1 MRLSKSSRETCF
13 LFSGGGGL
21 LVVAA
26 LILAVVRSIRNTR
39 ESVELGYS
47 VAVQNRLFKDE

>member
-1 MRLSKSSRETCF
+1 ML

-26 LILAVVRSIRNTR
+26 LILAVVRSIRNPR